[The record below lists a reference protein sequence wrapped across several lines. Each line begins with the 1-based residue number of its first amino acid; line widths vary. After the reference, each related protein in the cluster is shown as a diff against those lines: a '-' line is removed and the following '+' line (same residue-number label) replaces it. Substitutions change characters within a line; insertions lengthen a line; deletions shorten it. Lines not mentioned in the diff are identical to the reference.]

1 MLDTFNIKLTI
12 SFIDPELDE
21 EDKDTEIQNLLRDMR
36 ELDEIED
43 VERLVDSQI
52 PENSKSLTGKAL
64 AGVIA
69 IFKSENTKKIW
80 SFLTERLNS
89 KQIEMSL
96 EAPDG
101 RKINVKARTQ
111 EEFQVV
117 MREAQEFLKV
127 EAK

>member
-12 SFIDPELDE
+12 SLIDPELDE
-21 EDKDTEIQNLLRDMR
+21 EEKDTAIQNLLREMR
-36 ELDEIED
+36 ELDEIEE

-52 PENSKSLTGKAL
+52 PHNSKSLTGKAL
-64 AGVIA
+64 AGAIA
-69 IFKSENTKKIW
+69 IVKSENTKKVW

-117 MREAQEFLKV
+117 MGEAREFLKV